1 MNLEPKKRLA
11 LLELIDYLF
20 RTYSTKLRKELE
32 DKILIDG
39 LLSMAQP
46 EKNPACLKLLF
57 SLYSHLGR
65 EWDLNQDRLHDI
77 FQSYVRY
84 YPAEIGG
91 NDSTAAIKKE
101 LNDMLMHC
109 FFSDEN
115 YAKEAFPRCIE
126 MLETGNSL
134 SVKSKVSKKLFAT
147 SSIPWS

>member
-11 LLELIDYLF
+11 LFELVDYLF
-20 RTYSTKLRKELE
+20 RTHSTKLKKEVGDRALV
-32 DKILIDG
+32 DG
-39 LLSMAQP
+39 LLAMAQP

-57 SLYSHLGR
+57 SLYSHLGQ
-65 EWDLNQDRLHDI
+65 EWGLNQDCLRDI

-109 FFSDEN
+109 FFSNEN

-134 SVKSKVSKKLFAT
+134 SVKSKVSQ
-147 SSIPWS
+147 SSTLLI